1 MCQLSVTNWRKTCH
15 FDKRGYRPI
24 GKTLFFMYLCM
35 LMPQEGNI
43 IIRNA
48 RVNNLKEITV
58 EIPRNRLVVVT
69 GVSGSGKSSLAFD
82 TLFAEGQRRFA
93 ESLSS
98 YARQFLGRMSKPDV
112 DVIEGIPPAIAIE
125 QKVNI
130 RNPRST
136 VATTTEI
143 YDYLRLLF
151 ARIGRTYS
159 PVSGREVKAQGVQD
173 VLSAMEAPGAYY
185 ILSDLRWDAR
195 EDKVELM
202 LGLKEEGYGRLFRE
216 ADAAILQIE
225 DVLKTDGA
233 YPEGLWLLVDRV
245 KLADSPDDDMRMR
258 LSASVQAAFD
268 KGNGDMA
275 LYKMPGQAGKM
286 PGQAVKM
293 PGQAGH
299 DGGSVT
305 PDQIGG
311 LIRFCSRFELDGMS
325 FRQPDEYLFSF
336 NSPLGACPVCGGLGK
351 IVGISEDLV
360 VPDKTKSIY
369 DGAIACWR
377 GEKMSWFKDLVV
389 KNSEKYGIPIFEP
402 YCKLTDAQKRTL
414 WDARATMGDESTICG
429 INEFFEWVEANRYKI
444 QYKYMLSRYSGRT
457 TCHAC
462 GGSRLR
468 PEALYVKIGGKNI
481 HELMSMTVEDL
492 LGWFREMTGQAG
504 HDVIPG
510 SATVIPGSATVI
522 PGLTGHPVI
531 PGSDRVS
538 LTDYELEVAGKA
550 IEEICYRLQCIED
563 VGLGYL
569 TLSRTMNTLS
579 GGESQRVNLVT
590 ALGSSLV
597 GSMYI
602 LDEPSIGLHP
612 RDTERLISVL
622 KRLRDIGNTVVV
634 VEHDPEIIRA
644 ADYLIDLGPKAG
656 VNGGEVVFEG
666 VPPRMPGQAGHDGKM
681 PGQAGHDGRNV
692 MADGDRPSLTLQ
704 YLSGLRRPYVR
715 EKNPWQYSITVEGAM
730 QNNLK
735 DIDVRFPLNAFTVV
749 TGVSGS
755 GKSSLVG
762 DILYPALHRRLNET
776 GELPGTFKGLSGD
789 LSRITRVEYV
799 DQNPIG
805 KSSRSNAVTYLKVWD
820 DIRKL
825 LSEQQFAKINGF
837 TPSYFSFNQD
847 GGRCPECQ
855 GDGFVKIGMQFM
867 ADVTMVCES
876 CGGKRFKPEILEV
889 KYQDKNVDD
898 ILNMSVDEAIA
909 FFGAQKEEAAKSI
922 ALKLQPLVDVGLGY
936 IKLGQ
941 PSSTLSG
948 GESQRIN
955 LAYFL
960 SLSEGGP
967 RREKI
972 LFIFDEPT
980 TGLHF
985 YDVEKLLKSFDAL
998 IASGHTVIVVEHN
1011 LDVIRSA
1018 DWVIDLGP
1026 DAGDRG
1032 GEVVF
1037 AGTPEDLK
1045 QYGKTFTA
1053 QYL

>member
-1 MCQLSVTNWRKTCH
+1 
-15 FDKRGYRPI
+15 
-24 GKTLFFMYLCM
+24 
-35 LMPQEGNI
+35 MPAEGNI
-43 IIRNA
+43 VIRRA
-48 RVNNLKEITV
+48 KVNNLKDITV

-69 GVSGSGKSSLAFD
+69 GISGSGKSSLAFD

-98 YARQFLGRMSKPDV
+98 YARQFLGRMVKPDV
-112 DVIEGIPPAIAIE
+112 EAIDGIPPAIAIE

-143 YDYLRLLF
+143 YDYLRLLY

-159 PVSGREVKAQGVQD
+159 PVSGKEVHADGVKD
-173 VLSAMEAPGAYY
+173 VLDFLRDGKEHAVY
-185 ILSDLRWDAR
+185 ILAETGWRTR
-195 EDKVELM
+195 KDKVEYM
-202 LGLKEEGYGRLFRE
+202 LSLKEQGYSRFFNLE
-216 ADAAILQIE
+216 EQAIIDID
-225 DVLKTDGA
+225 DVLRMDGM
-233 YPEGLWLLVDRV
+233 YPENLFLLVDRLKV
-245 KLADSPDDDMRMR
+245 LGTPDRDMLIR
-258 LSASVQAAFD
+258 LQSSIQAAFD
-268 KGNGDMA
+268 MGGGDM
-275 LYKMPGQAGKM
+275 YVYEMPG
-286 PGQAVKM
+286 V
-293 PGQAGH
+293 AGH
-299 DGGSVT
+299 D
-305 PDQIGG
+305 
-311 LIRFCSRFELDGMS
+311 LKHFCSRFELDGIT
-325 FRQPDEYLFSF
+325 FRKPDEYLFSF

-351 IVGISEDLV
+351 IVGVSEDLV

-377 GEKMSWFKDLVV
+377 GDKMGWFKDQLI
-389 KNSEKYGIPIFEP
+389 KNADRFGIPIFEP
-402 YCKLTDAQKRTL
+402 YCKLTQEQKHIIWTYE
-414 WDARATMGDESTICG
+414 GDYENPDDFCG
-429 INEFFEWVEANRYKI
+429 IDQFFKWVESNRYKI

-457 TCHAC
+457 TCSSC

-468 PEALYVKIGGKNI
+468 KEALYVRVAGKTI
-481 HELMSMTVEDL
+481 HELMSMTVEEL
-492 LGWFREMTGQAG
+492 LEWFS
-504 HDVIPG
+504 VI
-510 SATVIPGSATVI
+510 A
-522 PGLTGHPVI
+522 
-531 PGSDRVS
+531 GSDRQS
-538 LTDYELEVAGKA
+538 LTAYEKDIAGKA
-550 IEEICYRLQCIED
+550 IEEIQYRLQCIKD

-612 RDTERLISVL
+612 RDTDRLIAVL
-622 KRLRDIGNTVVV
+622 RRLRDIGNTVVV

-644 ADYLIDLGPKAG
+644 ADFLIDLGPRAG
-656 VNGGEVVFEG
+656 VNGGEVVFKG
-666 VPPRMPGQAGHDGKM
+666 VVGNETPSDTEK
-681 PGQAGHDGRNV
+681 
-692 MADGDRPSLTLQ
+692 SLTLQ
-704 YLSGLRRPYVR
+704 YLKGIRRPYVR
-715 EKNPWQYSITVEGAM
+715 EKYPWRYSIKVKGAM

-735 DIDVRFPLNAFTVV
+735 DIDVTFPLNAFTVV
-749 TGVSGS
+749 SGVSGS

-762 DILYPALHRRLNET
+762 DILYPALHRRINET
-776 GELPGTFKGLSGD
+776 GDLPGTFKGLEGD
-789 LSRITRVEYV
+789 LSRVTRVEYV

-805 KSSRSNAVTYLKVWD
+805 KSTRSNAVTYLKVWD

-825 LSEQQFAKINGF
+825 LSEQQFARINGF
-837 TPSYFSFNQD
+837 TPSYFSFNQE

-855 GDGFVKIGMQFM
+855 GDGVVKIGMQFM
-867 ADVTMVCES
+867 ADVTMVCDS

-889 KYQDKNVDD
+889 RYQEKNVDD
-898 ILNMSVDEAIA
+898 ILNMSVDEAIR
-909 FFGAQKEEAAKSI
+909 FFGEQKEDTAKEISR
-922 ALKLQPLVDVGLGY
+922 KLQPLVDVGLGY

-941 PSSTLSG
+941 SSSTLSG
-948 GESQRIN
+948 GESQRIK

-960 SLSEGGP
+960 SLSESS
-967 RREKI
+967 RRESI

-985 YDVEKLLKSFDAL
+985 YDVEKLLKAFDVL
-998 IASGHTVIVVEHN
+998 IAKGHTVIVVEHN

-1037 AGTPEDLK
+1037 AGTPEDLAAK
-1045 QYGKTFTA
+1045 GDTFTA
-1053 QYL
+1053 KYLR